1 MSPLSGDSLRVDKWL
16 WQARFF
22 KTRSLAAKLCNAGLL
37 RIGGSLI
44 SKAHH
49 KLKPG
54 DVLTFPQGRHIRVVK
69 VLALGTRR
77 GPAEEARKLYED
89 LKPPAPENRL
99 PPESTATA
107 QRNPGAG
114 RPTKKERRSVERLKS
129 ET

>member
-1 MSPLSGDSLRVDKWL
+1 MTDDSLRVDKWL
-16 WQARFF
+16 WHARFF
-22 KTRSLAAKLCNAGLL
+22 RTRSLAAKLCNAGLL
-37 RIGGSLI
+37 RIGGSLV

-69 VLALGTRR
+69 VLALAERR

-89 LKPPAPENRL
+89 LKPPARDNRL
-99 PPESTATA
+99 PPGVATSA

-114 RPTKKERRSVERLKS
+114 RPTKKERRAVERLKS
-129 ET
+129 EP